1 MPVPIAEGASDAGIA
16 RRICVTGNTA
26 GKHVRSILTKL
37 DPPECDAGHQRVPT
51 VLRFLDA
58 R

>member
-1 MPVPIAEGASDAGIA
+1 MAEGASHPGIA
-16 RRICVTGNTA
+16 RRICVTGSTA
-26 GKHVRSILTKL
+26 GKHVRTVLTKL
-37 DPPECDAGHQRVPT
+37 DPPECDAGHRRVPT